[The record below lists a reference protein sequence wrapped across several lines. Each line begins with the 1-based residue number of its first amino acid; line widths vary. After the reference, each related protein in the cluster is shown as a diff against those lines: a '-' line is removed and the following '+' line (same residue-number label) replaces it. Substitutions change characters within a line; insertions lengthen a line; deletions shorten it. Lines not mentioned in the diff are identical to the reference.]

1 MNVTFFGH
9 RKTPENVKPI
19 LRRILTNL
27 IEEDSADIFYIG
39 NQGDF
44 DFMARQVL
52 KELKEI
58 YPHITY
64 TIVLAYMPS
73 TKDKFYDFNYTNTL
87 YPEGLENTPK
97 KYAVSKR
104 NYWLIENS
112 DMVVTYVSN
121 RIGGAAKFKEIS
133 EKKGKKVINIVI
145 ND

>member
-19 LRRILTNL
+19 LRRILTDL
-27 IEEDSADIFYIG
+27 IEQDSADIFYIG

-58 YPHITY
+58 YSHITY
-64 TIVLAYMPS
+64 TVVLAYMPS
-73 TKDKFYDFNYTNTL
+73 IKDKYYDFNYMNTI

-112 DMVVTYVSN
+112 DIVVTYVSN
-121 RIGGAAKFKEIS
+121 RIVGAAKFKEIS

-145 ND
+145 NE